1 MFYTNDMVFV
11 SCRATKNDK
20 FAIYTFVDLGSWER
34 YQFLGN
40 QNLMKDIPERSKVVA
55 SFTLSKKIPNLVS
68 SYMQLLKLVNK

>member
-20 FAIYTFVDLGSWER
+20 FAIYTFVDLASWER

-40 QNLMKDIPERSKVVA
+40 QHLTKDIPERSKVVA
-55 SFTLSKKIPNLVS
+55 SFTLSKKDTGFSVFVHTITE
-68 SYMQLLKLVNK
+68 VNE

>member
-20 FAIYTFVDLGSWER
+20 FAIYTFVDLASWER

-40 QNLMKDIPERSKVVA
+40 QNLTKDIPDRSKVVA
-55 SFTLSKKIPNLVS
+55 SFTLSKKTPDLVS
-68 SYMQLLKLVNK
+68 LYMRLLKLVNK

>member
-20 FAIYTFVDLGSWER
+20 FAIYTFVDLASWER

-40 QNLMKDIPERSKVVA
+40 QNLTKDIPDRSKVVA
-55 SFTLSKKIPNLVS
+55 SFTLSKKDTGFSVFVHAITEVS
-68 SYMQLLKLVNK
+68 E